1 MAHDQQVTTKDIA
14 RWMADQVAAAG
25 VLDQAAAS
33 ERIAHAYG
41 AAFASKNGNGTWAI
55 AKPVLAAFRKM
66 TAATVVWDRSILAWR
81 LRTPDDP
88 PGRRL
93 VE

>member
-1 MAHDQQVTTKDIA
+1 MVHDQQVTTKDIA

-41 AAFASKNGNGTWAI
+41 AAFACKNGNGTWAI
-55 AKPVLAAFRKM
+55 AKPVLAAFRTM

>member
-1 MAHDQQVTTKDIA
+1 MVHDQQVTTKDIA

-41 AAFASKNGNGTWAI
+41 AAFACKNGNGTWAI

>member
-1 MAHDQQVTTKDIA
+1 MAQDQQVTTKAIA
-14 RWMADQVAAAG
+14 RWMADQVADAG

-41 AAFASKNGNGTWAI
+41 EAFACKNGNGTWAI

-66 TAATVVWDRSILAWR
+66 TDATVVWDRSILAWR

-88 PGRRL
+88 PGRRQ
-93 VE
+93 VG